1 MLLFYVLLNIC
12 PIIHSLPTTNW
23 LWGKVAQSSS
33 EVYFRKALQMQDVDM
48 QNGVHCRIPSWKELL
63 GKPKRRLDTKL
74 VKCIKRHAGT
84 VRELE
89 NLI

>member
-12 PIIHSLPTTNW
+12 SIIHSLPTTNW

-33 EVYFRKALQMQDVDM
+33 EVYFRKALQMQDVEHAEWSTL
-48 QNGVHCRIPSWKELL
+48 QNNLMKELL
-63 GKPKRRLDTKL
+63 GRPKRRLDTKL